1 MTLLHRDIHSWNL
14 SPSQAVKVQ
23 KHLSSL
29 LVSGHLSQVE
39 RVAAVD
45 AAFDKNRV
53 YAACVLFSYPTLQ
66 IIEKVTAS
74 RKLSFPY
81 IPGLLTFREGPAIIA
96 ALEKLETEPDVIL
109 LDGQGIAHPR
119 GLGLAAHIGLLFDV
133 PSIGCAKSLLF
144 GTLLRQLPNRKG
156 ATAPIQARGR
166 IIGAAVRI
174 RADVKP
180 VFISPGHKTNLEDS
194 VKLILRCTG
203 KFRLPEP
210 IRAADALSKSFK
222 RSQQSQQ

>member
-29 LVSGHLSQVE
+29 LVSGHLSRVE
-39 RVAAVD
+39 RLAAVD
-45 AAFDKNRV
+45 AAFDKEHV
-53 YAACVLFSYPTLQ
+53 YTACVLFSYPALQ
-66 IIEKVTAS
+66 IIEKTTAS
-74 RKLSFPY
+74 VRLSFPY

-96 ALEKLETEPDVIL
+96 ALEKLQTEPDVIL

-119 GLGLAAHIGLLFDV
+119 GLGLAAHIGLLFDLPTV
-133 PSIGCAKSLLF
+133 GCAKSLLF
-144 GTLLRQLPNRKG
+144 GKVVGRLSNRKG
-156 ATAPIQARGR
+156 ATAPIEARGR
-166 IIGAAVRI
+166 IIGAAVRT
-174 RADVKP
+174 RANVKP

-222 RSQQSQQ
+222 RSRQS

>member
-14 SPSQAVKVQ
+14 SPSQCVKVQ
-23 KHLSSL
+23 THLSSL
-29 LVSGHLSQVE
+29 LLSEPLPQVE

-45 AAFDKNRV
+45 AAFGKKRV
-53 YAACVLFSYPTLQ
+53 YAACVLFSYPALQ
-66 IIEKVTAS
+66 IIEKTTAS
-74 RKLSFPY
+74 VRLSFPY

-96 ALEKLETEPDVIL
+96 ALEKLQTEPDVIL

-144 GTLLRQLPNRKG
+144 GKVVGRLSNRKG
-156 ATAPIQARGR
+156 ATAPIQAGNRV
-166 IIGAAVRI
+166 IGAAVRT
-174 RADVKP
+174 RANVKP
-180 VFISPGHKTNLEDS
+180 VFVSPGHRANLKDS
-194 VKLILRCTG
+194 VRLIMGCTG

-222 RSQQSQQ
+222 RSRQS